1 MRRRWPETR
10 TIHLVLAVLD
20 PVTGLLPAGRHVC
33 AKAEV
38 ESAFVTESAFSS
50 STTRATIWGDW
61 QNALNV
67 LQSAALVRAAWIG
80 GSFTTAKMDPEDIDV
95 TFIIDGADMRGRTP
109 QDQQIIALFAGGGQ
123 VKTSLKLRVDA
134 YILPW
139 ECVPAPQPG
148 MGPVQDG
155 YYWARGYWDD
165 WWQRARV
172 TAKGAPATPADAIP
186 RRGYVEVP
194 VSDYA

>member
-109 QDQQIIALFAGGGQ
+109 QDQQIIALFAGGARSRPASNSGLMP
-123 VKTSLKLRVDA
+123 TSFRGSA
-134 YILPW
+134 SPRRS
-139 ECVPAPQPG
+139 PG
-148 MGPVQDG
+148 
-155 YYWARGYWDD
+155 WARFRTGTTGH
-165 WWQRARV
+165 V
-172 TAKGAPATPADAIP
+172 ATGMTGGSG
-186 RRGYVEVP
+186 RE
-194 VSDYA
+194 